1 MTQQRDDLNERATK
15 RVRFA
20 TPFVSANDAVHLA
33 IAHDADQLTEGSNR
47 AVFFSPK
54 FTYHAFGKSEEIE
67 GYEGLRIEV
76 TFNARDFSALLKI
89 SHSGDE
95 AKGCEELI
103 EKLKPSLPATFT
115 TDREV
120 FRRSLESDAP
130 FSPPGDLRS
139 TYTLPNEDGGKREFE
154 IYECAFENNMKAQ
167 RLHAN
172 LQTLSLWFIEGA
184 DAIDVSDPRWVLYL
198 IYERLESSKALVPV
212 GFITLFKFRNPLGR
226 KVGETVAT
234 ETHRIC
240 QALVFPTHQRQGH
253 CERLMEHIYAC
264 VQADPNVYEVTVEDP
279 VPGFSK
285 LRDVVDAKQCRSN
298 GFFVLPPAESDH
310 ARPGTGTKSLRPVDI
325 QAVQEELKLT
335 QRQVQRC
342 YELFKLSYI
351 DRSDENAHKQ
361 FRLEVKKRLFK
372 LHAEDLEGMGS
383 SERRKAFLDVEY
395 RQLEACDPLHVHYE
409 LVEKIGDGAFG
420 EVYRGIDTQT
430 NEVCAIK
437 IIDLEA
443 AGDELD
449 DIQQVASRE
458 IHVLSQCSC
467 EQLTKYLGSFIVGT
481 QLWIVMEYLSGGSVW
496 DVMRTGPLNED
507 HIAVVLRELLE
518 GLVYLHREKKIH
530 RDIKAANILLSG
542 DGHVKLADFGVTG
555 QITESMTKRNTV
567 VGTPFW
573 MAPEVIQQS
582 EYDFKADIWS
592 LGITA
597 IELAKGVPPHANM
610 HPMKVLFLIPKSEPP
625 VLEGAFSP
633 ELVDFVAKCLQKSPH
648 DRPTAEELLQHPFVA
663 NANSIACLRDLIRSH
678 NYLQQEPAFGTV
690 DDGWDFGTVR
700 LSASEV
706 QEELEKVKHRID
718 DTAAEAIVGS
728 NGIETVDDETAFEEV
743 VKPAVFDVLEEVTAA
758 GGEEAELSEELLF
771 DFLHAFESLTQQP
784 GLLRKHALGSFSLLY
799 FSLFCFTFLLQLFT
813 QFLIQSFQ

>member
-1 MTQQRDDLNERATK
+1 M
-15 RVRFA
+15 
-20 TPFVSANDAVHLA
+20 S
-33 IAHDADQLTEGSNR
+33 
-47 AVFFSPK
+47 
-54 FTYHAFGKSEEIE
+54 
-67 GYEGLRIEV
+67 
-76 TFNARDFSALLKI
+76 
-89 SHSGDE
+89 
-95 AKGCEELI
+95 
-103 EKLKPSLPATFT
+103 
-115 TDREV
+115 
-120 FRRSLESDAP
+120 
-130 FSPPGDLRS
+130 
-139 TYTLPNEDGGKREFE
+139 
-154 IYECAFENNMKAQ
+154 
-167 RLHAN
+167 
-172 LQTLSLWFIEGA
+172 
-184 DAIDVSDPRWVLYL
+184 
-198 IYERLESSKALVPV
+198 
-212 GFITLFKFRNPLGR
+212 
-226 KVGETVAT
+226 
-234 ETHRIC
+234 
-240 QALVFPTHQRQGH
+240 
-253 CERLMEHIYAC
+253 
-264 VQADPNVYEVTVEDP
+264 
-279 VPGFSK
+279 
-285 LRDVVDAKQCRSN
+285 
-298 GFFVLPPAESDH
+298 
-310 ARPGTGTKSLRPVDI
+310 
-325 QAVQEELKLT
+325 
-335 QRQVQRC
+335 
-342 YELFKLSYI
+342 
-351 DRSDENAHKQ
+351 
-361 FRLEVKKRLFK
+361 
-372 LHAEDLEGMGS
+372 
-383 SERRKAFLDVEY
+383 
-395 RQLEACDPLHVHYE
+395 DPLHVHYE

-420 EVYRGIDTQT
+420 EVYRGVDTQT

-449 DIQQVASRE
+449 DIQQE

-610 HPMKVLFLIPKSEPP
+610 HPMKVLFLIPKSDPP

-663 NANSIACLRDLIRSH
+663 NATSIACLRDLIRRAPATTASHTMPPPPPPARPRHQTTPSSGFMSESH
-678 NYLQQEPAFGTV
+678 NYLQPESAAV
-690 DDGWDFGTVR
+690 AADDGWDFGTVR
-700 LSASEV
+700 MSASEV
-706 QEELEKVKHRID
+706 QEELEKVKLHGD
-718 DTAAEAIVGS
+718 DGTSATSGAFGTM
-728 NGIETVDDETAFEEV
+728 ETIDDETAFEEV
-743 VKPAVFDVLEEVTAA
+743 VKPAVFDVLQEVTDA

-784 GLLRKHALGSFSLLY
+784 ELLRKVLRGIVTHSAALLPPSQPNRSSGPPEPTRSS
-799 FSLFCFTFLLQLFT
+799 STT
-813 QFLIQSFQ
+813 DI